1 MPILLIINILY
12 MFNISYTIINKFVI
26 FCLPTPVNSLS
37 NSRFIFYSTFFTNK
51 SSKPMRNDMVLTGI
65 DHVSVNWIIYKLVEA
80 GTASVPASFLALKII
95 NCDTLYK
102 RKARYVF

>member
-1 MPILLIINILY
+1 
-12 MFNISYTIINKFVI
+12 
-26 FCLPTPVNSLS
+26 
-37 NSRFIFYSTFFTNK
+37 
-51 SSKPMRNDMVLTGI
+51 MRNDMVLTGI